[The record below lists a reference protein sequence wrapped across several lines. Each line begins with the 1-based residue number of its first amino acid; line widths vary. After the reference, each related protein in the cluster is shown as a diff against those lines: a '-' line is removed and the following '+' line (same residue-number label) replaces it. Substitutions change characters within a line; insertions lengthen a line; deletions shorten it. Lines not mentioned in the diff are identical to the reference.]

1 MQFGGQAV
9 KRRLAIS
16 AVHEDTQHRHKNTVG
31 QFRPVYDH
39 SWKSVTMTASAD
51 NENPLLT
58 RSGLPPFDII
68 EPSHVEPAV
77 RHLLAESLAEI
88 EKLEQTIQPTWASVV
103 ESTEELDVAFEYT
116 WGPVGHL
123 FGVRN
128 SDELREAY
136 EAVLN
141 DVVEFGLRVSQSQP
155 LFAALRQLRD
165 GDEWGKLDDAQKRII
180 DKRILGAELSGI
192 GLEGDKKARFNEIAS
207 ELSQVSTEFSNHVL
221 DATKAYSLVI
231 TDAADADG
239 FPDSLR
245 QMAAASFNSA
255 KDEDAAEAT
264 AEAGPW
270 KITLAIPCFS
280 PFMQHCRNR
289 ELREQVYR
297 AYISRASEGELDN
310 TPLINQILRLRREK
324 AQLLGFNNYAELS
337 LAQKMAS
344 RVELVQDM
352 YDTLQKKSWDAATQD
367 VIEIQ
372 ELANAAGQTGEL
384 AHWDVS
390 FWSER
395 LREKRFD
402 YTDEQLRPYFG
413 LERVLEGMFS
423 LCGRLFGIT
432 VEQADGQ
439 AAVWNKDVRFFHVK
453 NEAGK
458 HVASFYLDAYSRP
471 ENKRGGAWMN
481 DCLSRR
487 QRPDGLQL
495 PVAHL
500 VCNGTPP
507 VDGKPSLMTFREVET
522 LFHEFGH
529 GLQHMLTTVDYPD
542 VAGISGVEWDA
553 VELPSQFME
562 NWCYHKPTLIGMT
575 AHYETGESLPE
586 DLFNKIVAARNFRAG
601 SGMMRQLLFGMTD
614 IELHSTYDPDGDETV
629 FDVQARTSAKTSPMP
644 PLPENRFLCSFEH
657 IFAGGYAAGYYS
669 YKWAE
674 VLSADAF
681 GAFEDAGLDDE
692 TAIAKTGRLFRDTV
706 LSLGG
711 SQHPMEIFRQFRGRE
726 PDTAALLRHNGLVG

>member
-1 MQFGGQAV
+1 
-9 KRRLAIS
+9 
-16 AVHEDTQHRHKNTVG
+16 
-31 QFRPVYDH
+31 
-39 SWKSVTMTASAD
+39 MTTND
-51 NENPLLT
+51 NPLLT
-58 RSGLPPFDII
+58 RSGLPPFDKI

-77 RHLLAESLAEI
+77 RQLLADSLAEI
-88 EKLEQTIQPTWASVV
+88 EKLEKTIQPTWASVV

-136 EAVLN
+136 ESVLN
-141 DVVEFGLRVSQSQP
+141 DVVEFGLRVSQSKP
-155 LFAALRQLRD
+155 LYAALRQLRD
-165 GDEWGKLDDAQKRII
+165 GDEWDSLDDAQKRII
-180 DKRILGAELSGI
+180 DKRILSAKLSGI
-192 GLEGDKKARFNEIAS
+192 ALEGEQQEQFNEIAS
-207 ELSQVSTEFSNHVL
+207 EMSQVSTEFSNH
-221 DATKAYSLVI
+221 I
-231 TDAADADG
+231 TDPADADG

-245 QMAAASFNSA
+245 QMAAASFNSS
-255 KDEDAAEAT
+255 KEDDEAEAT
-264 AEAGPW
+264 PENGPW

-289 ELREQVYR
+289 DLREQVYR
-297 AYISRASEGELDN
+297 QYISRASAGELDN
-310 TPLINQILRLRREK
+310 APLINKILKLRKQK

-337 LAQKMAS
+337 LAQKMATK
-344 RVELVQDM
+344 VEFVQDM
-352 YDTLQKKSWDAATQD
+352 YDTLQKKSWNSTVKDLT
-367 VIEIQ
+367 
-372 ELANAAGQTGEL
+372 ELQQLAKESGQTEEV

-395 LREKRFD
+395 LREQRFD

-413 LERVLEGMFS
+413 LERVLEGLFS

-432 VEQADGQ
+432 VEAADGE
-439 AAVWNKDVRFFHVK
+439 APIWNEDVRFFHVK

-458 HVASFYLDAYSRP
+458 HVASFYLDPYSRP

-487 QRPDGLQL
+487 HRTDGLQL

-542 VAGISGVEWDA
+542 AAGISGVEWDA

-575 AHYETGESLPE
+575 AHYETGEPLPE

-614 IELHSTYDPDGDETV
+614 IELHSTFDPDGEESV
-629 FDVQARTSAKTSPMP
+629 FDVQARISAKTSPMP
-644 PLPENRFLCSFEH
+644 SLPENRFLCSFEH

-692 TAIAKTGRLFRDTV
+692 AAISKTGRLFRDTV

-711 SQHPMEIFRQFRGRE
+711 SQHPMDIFRQFRGRE
-726 PDTAALLRHNGLVG
+726 PDTAALLRHNGLAG